1 MPALKGEWHHALTW
15 STEPHEGP
23 GEITHRVDQ
32 DSTARDFRTMIELC
46 GCTIERCRRELL
58 ERGEEV

>member
-1 MPALKGEWHHALTW
+1 MKWYHALTW

-32 DSTARDFRTMIELC
+32 DSTAQDFRTMIELC

>member
-1 MPALKGEWHHALTW
+1 MAIRLEWHHALTW
-15 STEPHEGP
+15 SVYPYIGP
-23 GEITHRVDQ
+23 EEIAHRVDQ
-32 DSTARDFRTMIELC
+32 DSTAQDFRTMIELC